1 MNFHDMRTEFDRIQ
15 RTLEDVDFREYR
27 DDYLNQSWLRLTQMF
42 VMPSLIKTVLIDSV
56 ASQDTYQFPYDYN
69 GTEIFLWYKN
79 TTSGTYRR
87 LDPVKEDVLALMYE
101 RRSWNMG
108 VEMYYDWTAPVGSD
122 YAVRSCVLVNN
133 SATVL
138 CATAAAADVDK
149 WIRFDPFTVGTVTY
163 SPGDYGYYISTVTAG
178 VSYTLDRTYR
188 GPAGTTNGRVR
199 PSEQQQFILYGNP
212 SSAVDDA
219 FKLRYYAQP
228 KRLFNDADVPEW
240 PSMGMPIVQFAVSIA
255 YDYLH
260 ASESAKVW
268 YGRMMGA
275 VQGLQRR
282 IERSSTLVTDLT
294 IGSVSG
300 RKTGA
305 RSVDTGRRFSYSMRP

>member
-1 MNFHDMRTEFDRIQ
+1 MNFYDMRQEFDRIQ
-15 RTLEDVDFREYR
+15 RTLEDADFQAYR

-42 VMPSLIKTVLIDSV
+42 VMPSLIRTVTFDSV
-56 ASQDTYQFPYDYN
+56 ADQDTYQFPYDYN
-69 GTEIFLWYKN
+69 GTEVFLWYKN
-79 TTSGTYRR
+79 STSGTYRR
-87 LDPVKEDVLALMYE
+87 LDPVKEDVLGLMYE
-101 RRSWNMG
+101 RRSGNMG
-108 VEMYYDWTAPVGSD
+108 VELYYDWTAPVGSD
-122 YAVRSCVLVNN
+122 YAVRSCILVNN

-138 CATAAAADVDK
+138 CAAAAAADVDR
-149 WIRFDPFTVGTVTY
+149 WIRFDPWTVGDTTY

-188 GPAGTTNGRVR
+188 GPSGTTNGRVR
-199 PSEQQQFILYGNP
+199 PAEQQQFVMYGNP
-212 SSAVDDA
+212 SSAITDA

-228 KRLFNDADVPEW
+228 RRLYNDTDVPEW
-240 PSMGMPIVQFAVSIA
+240 PSMGMPIVQYAVSIA

-275 VQGLQRR
+275 VTGLQRR
-282 IERSSTLVTDLT
+282 IERSQTLVTDLT

-305 RSVDTGRRFSYSMRP
+305 RSVDTGRRFSYGMRS